1 MKRYLSFLFLSIF
14 FYFLV
19 LPAFA
24 QVTFKTIVPQF
35 PIPANESFQV
45 QYTVENANE
54 ISDFSVPPFPSFR
67 VVAGPKIYS
76 GNKSS
81 THKNLVVTLAGI
93 KEGLFKIPGATCQV
107 NGKLLK
113 SNDVFVKI
121 ISPGEAGESS
131 YFLKAG
137 EDPYKKIQENLFL
150 KLFIDKQ
157 TCFIGEPL
165 VATFK
170 LYSRLESKS
179 NIIKNPGF
187 YGFSV
192 YDMINVNDNAQ
203 SEEKWNGHMFDVHIL
218 RKVQLYPLE
227 AGEFTIDAMELSNL
241 VEFSKNHETKKRE
254 QEVSENMYGNE
265 SGDKKDN
272 AEVYKMNI
280 KSHPLVISVKPLPL
294 KNQAD
299 SFAGAVG
306 DFAIKAF
313 VEKDSL
319 SKNEEGSL
327 TIGINGSGNFQRVSA
342 PIINWPA
349 AMEVFEPSIKD
360 TFNKQVVPIAGE
372 RNFKYF
378 FVSDKPGNYSI
389 PPVSFSF
396 FDLRTRTYKK
406 VSTKPIAITISSK
419 TKNDKP
425 VKVAGPPKRSGSSPG
440 WLLIA
445 SGFFVLGT
453 TIFLWA
459 RNKRIKT
466 RSELQKKVNEPIR
479 PVLPLQDLLIPAR
492 LTLKSPGKIFYEELD
507 RCIWNYLYDRLQVYN
522 TQLIRRDLANILV
535 SKGMSNDPAN
545 KLIEII
551 HQCETGIYT
560 NVELNLSKSG
570 LLEST
575 QQILEVIE
583 RSIG

>member
-389 PPVSFSF
+389 
-396 FDLRTRTYKK
+396 
-406 VSTKPIAITISSK
+406 
-419 TKNDKP
+419 
-425 VKVAGPPKRSGSSPG
+425 
-440 WLLIA
+440 
-445 SGFFVLGT
+445 
-453 TIFLWA
+453 
-459 RNKRIKT
+459 
-466 RSELQKKVNEPIR
+466 
-479 PVLPLQDLLIPAR
+479 
-492 LTLKSPGKIFYEELD
+492 
-507 RCIWNYLYDRLQVYN
+507 
-522 TQLIRRDLANILV
+522 
-535 SKGMSNDPAN
+535 
-545 KLIEII
+545 
-551 HQCETGIYT
+551 
-560 NVELNLSKSG
+560 
-570 LLEST
+570 
-575 QQILEVIE
+575 
-583 RSIG
+583 